1 MWERIADLPQA
12 AELAPDEALI
22 KLTTL
27 PFEVERTVAQIEQL
41 AAQADARTT
50 INARALN
57 GVIYARLRAVTT
69 ASLNALLAEL
79 PGTQWVATALA
90 GVPRWGP
97 PPSGLD
103 LMRRIKAEFDP
114 AGMLNQ
120 GRYVEG
126 I

>member
-1 MWERIADLPQA
+1 M
-12 AELAPDEALI
+12 
-22 KLTTL
+22 
-27 PFEVERTVAQIEQL
+27 
-41 AAQADARTT
+41 

-57 GVIYARLRAVTT
+57 GVIYTRLRPLSTDT
-69 ASLNALLAEL
+69 LNALLADL

-90 GVPRWGP
+90 GVPRWGAP
-97 PPSGLD
+97 PPGLD